1 MYLNKKNLVN
11 KDALIIDDLHH
22 KYDKR
27 ENSNWILNEINLKIE
42 SGELLGLLGPSGCGK
57 TTLLR
62 LIAGFEYPS
71 KGRIS
76 LNDKEI
82 SRSNR
87 ILSPEKR
94 NIGMVFQDY
103 ALFPHLTVLEN
114 VMFGLKNKKDRSR
127 VDYLLNVVGLNSF
140 VGRYPHE
147 LSGGQKQRLAIAR
160 ALAPGTNFILL
171 DEPFCSLDMHVK
183 LKLRSELP
191 NILRGCNAS
200 GLMVTH
206 DPEEAMSI
214 CNKVAVMNEGEIHQI
229 DTPIN
234 LLNNPKNIFV
244 SSFILGNNILN
255 LQKIGNTCMS
265 CLGEKNSSDLLNN
278 SNIKSL
284 SISPKFISIKRSNSG
299 NAIVIFK
306 EFLGEFLIYKV
317 SINEEILRVRTN
329 INNQLNN
336 GDKCS
341 LSINKNGY
349 YFLYPGAQKVYI

>member
-1 MYLNKKNLVN
+1 VKN
-11 KDALIIDDLHH
+11 DALIIDDLHH
-22 KYDKR
+22 KYDRR
-27 ENSNWILNEINLKIE
+27 ECSNWILNEINLKIE
-42 SGELLGLLGPSGCGK
+42 DGELLGLLGPSGCGK

-62 LIAGFEYPS
+62 LIAGFECPS
-71 KGRIS
+71 RGRIT

-82 SRSNR
+82 SSRKK

-114 VMFGLKNKKDRSR
+114 VMFGLKNKKDKTM
-127 VDYLLNVVGLNSF
+127 VDYLLNVVGLESF
-140 VGRYPHE
+140 IGRYPHE

-206 DPEEAMSI
+206 DPQEAMSI
-214 CNKVAVMNEGEIHQI
+214 CDKVAVMNKGRIHQI

-234 LLNNPKNIFV
+234 LLNNPKTIFV
-244 SSFILGNNILN
+244 SSFILGNNIIN
-255 LQKIGNTCMS
+255 LKKNGNSFLS
-265 CLGEKNSSDLLNN
+265 CLGEINSSGILNN
-278 SNIKSL
+278 KHIEKM
-284 SISPKFISIKRSNSG
+284 SISPKFISIKKSKSG
-299 NAIVIFK
+299 NGNVISK
-306 EFLGEFLIYKV
+306 EFLGEFFIYKV
-317 SINEEILRVRTN
+317 SINDKILRVRTN
-329 INNQLNN
+329 INNHLNN

-341 LSINKNGY
+341 LSIKKNSY
-349 YFLYPGAQKVYI
+349 YFLYPGAHKVYL

>member
-1 MYLNKKNLVN
+1 VEN
-11 KDALIIDDLHH
+11 DALIIDDLHH

-27 ENSNWILNEINLKIE
+27 EYSNWVLNEINLKIE
-42 SGELLGLLGPSGCGK
+42 NGELLGLLGPSGCGK

-62 LIAGFEYPS
+62 LIAGFEYPF
-71 KGRIS
+71 KGSIT

-82 SRSNR
+82 SSSNR

-127 VDYLLNVVGLNSF
+127 VDYLLNVVGLECF

-160 ALAPGTNFILL
+160 ALAPGTKFILL

-191 NILRGCNAS
+191 NILKGCNAS

-214 CNKVAVMNEGEIHQI
+214 CDKVAVMNEGKIHQI

-234 LLNNPKNIFV
+234 LLNNPKTIFV

-255 LQKIGNTCMS
+255 LQKEHNSYMS
-265 CLGEKNSSDLLNN
+265 CLGEINSSGFINRE
-278 SNIKSL
+278 NIKSM
-284 SISPKFISIKRSNSG
+284 SIAPKFISIKRSNTG
-299 NAIVIFK
+299 NAVVISK

-317 SINEEILRVRTN
+317 SINEETLRVRTN

-341 LSINKNGY
+341 LSISKNSH
-349 YFLYPGAQKVYI
+349 YFLYPGAQKVNI

>member
-1 MYLNKKNLVN
+1 MKN
-11 KDALIIDDLHH
+11 DALIIDDLHH

-27 ENSNWILNEINLKIE
+27 ENSNWILDEINLKIE

-71 KGRIS
+71 KGTIS
-76 LNDKEI
+76 LNDKQI
-82 SRSNR
+82 SSREK

-114 VMFGLKNKKDRSR
+114 AMFGLKNKKDRSR

-140 VGRYPHE
+140 VRRYPHE
-147 LSGGQKQRLAIAR
+147 LSGGQKQRLAIVR

-191 NILRGCNAS
+191 NILKGCNAS

-214 CNKVAVMNEGEIHQI
+214 CDQVAVMNEGKIHQI

-234 LLNNPKNIFV
+234 LINNPKTLFV
-244 SSFILGNNILN
+244 SSFILGNNIIN
-255 LQKIGNTCMS
+255 LKKNCNSYIS
-265 CLGEKNSSDLLNN
+265 CLGEINSSGVLENT
-278 SNIKSL
+278 NIEKM
-284 SISPKFISIKRSNSG
+284 SISPKFISIKRSEFG
-299 NAIVIFK
+299 NANVISK

-317 SINEEILRVRTN
+317 TINGNMLRVRTD
-329 INNQLNN
+329 INNLLNI

-341 LSINKNGY
+341 LSINKNSY
-349 YFLYPGAQKVYI
+349 YFLYPGAHKVYI

>member
-1 MYLNKKNLVN
+1 MKN
-11 KDALIIDDLHH
+11 DALIIDDLHH
-22 KYDKR
+22 KYDNR
-27 ENSNWILNEINLKIE
+27 ENSNWILNAINLKIE

-62 LIAGFEYPS
+62 LIAGFDYPS

-76 LNDKEI
+76 LNNKEI
-82 SRSNR
+82 SNSKK

-114 VMFGLKNKKDRSR
+114 VMFGLKNKKDRTR

-140 VGRYPHE
+140 VGRYPNE

-234 LLNNPKNIFV
+234 LLNNPKTIFV
-244 SSFILGNNILN
+244 SSFILGNNTLKLKKN
-255 LQKIGNTCMS
+255 GNSYTS
-265 CLGEKNSSDLLNN
+265 CLGEINSSDLLNN
-278 SNIKSL
+278 SNIKIM
-284 SISPKFISIKRSNSG
+284 SISPKFISIKRSESG
-299 NAIVIFK
+299 NATVISK
-306 EFLGEFLIYKV
+306 EFLGEYLIYKV
-317 SINEEILRVRTN
+317 SINDEILRVRTD
-329 INNQLNN
+329 IDNQLNN
-336 GDKCS
+336 GEKCS
-341 LSINKNGY
+341 LSLNKNSY
-349 YFLYPGAQKVYI
+349 YFLYPEAQKIYI

>member
-1 MYLNKKNLVN
+1 MKN
-11 KDALIIDDLHH
+11 DALVIDDLHH
-22 KYDKR
+22 KYHKQKY
-27 ENSNWILNEINLKIE
+27 SNWILNEINLKIE
-42 SGELLGLLGPSGCGK
+42 NGELLGLLGPSGCGK

-71 KGRIS
+71 KGRIY

-82 SRSNR
+82 SCRKR

-103 ALFPHLTVLEN
+103 ALFPHLTVMEN

-127 VDYLLNVVGLNSF
+127 VDYLLNVVGLDTF
-140 VGRYPHE
+140 VGRFPHE

-160 ALAPGTNFILL
+160 ALAPDPNFILL

-214 CNKVAVMNEGEIHQI
+214 CDKVAVMHEGKIHQI

-234 LLNNPKNIFV
+234 LLNNPKTKFV

-255 LQKIGNTCMS
+255 LKKNGNSYMF
-265 CLGEKNSSDLLNN
+265 CLGEISNSVLSKNT
-278 SNIKSL
+278 NIKSM
-284 SISPKFISIKRSNSG
+284 SISPKFISIKRSESG
-299 NAIVIFK
+299 NGIVISR

-317 SINEEILRVRTN
+317 SINEDILRIRTN
-329 INNQLNN
+329 INNLLNN

-341 LSINKNGY
+341 LSINKNSFC
-349 YFLYPGAQKVYI
+349 FLYPGAHKVYI